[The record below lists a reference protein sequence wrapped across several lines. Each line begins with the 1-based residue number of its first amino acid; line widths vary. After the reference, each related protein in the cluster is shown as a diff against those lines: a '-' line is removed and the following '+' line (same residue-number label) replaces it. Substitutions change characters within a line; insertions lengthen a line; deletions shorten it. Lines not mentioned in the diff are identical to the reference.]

1 MACISKITNAIS
13 YDCSNGFVGFSR
25 AAIINK
31 DDIASLTIE
40 DGVVT
45 ALTLASPSS
54 AYRVATQRK
63 SFSVVETA
71 RVNENAPNAF
81 SHEATITVF
90 EKENPSLFNQLVNG
104 NAVIIANHLGYYR
117 IFGAYYGMRTSASN
131 MSSSE
136 NGGWATFTLSTPEG
150 VIGEDY
156 LTVDL
161 VVGDGILSG
170 AQQ

>member
-1 MACISKITNAIS
+1 MACLSKISSAIN
-13 YDCSNGFVGFSR
+13 YDCGNGFVGFSR

-31 DDIASLTIE
+31 DDISAMTVKN
-40 DGVVT
+40 GVVT
-45 ALTLASPSS
+45 VLTLASHSN
-54 AYRVATQRK
+54 AYRITTQK
-63 SFSVVETA
+63 KAFSVVETA

-90 EKENPSLFNQLVNG
+90 EKENPALFNQLING
-104 NAVIIANHLGYYR
+104 NVVIIANHLGYYR
-117 IFGAYYGMRTSASN
+117 LFGAYYGMRTSASN

-156 LTVDL
+156 LTVDTAA
-161 VVGDGILSG
+161 GDAILSE
-170 AQQ
+170 AVQ